1 MSACTNSI
9 PEDPNLFTVLCE
21 TDYDSHFTDV
31 RGGDSEKLS
40 DLPKVTQLEASELSF
55 KYEFVW
61 HQSHTG
67 FLPFCPSFLLKDFS
81 TAPTTFLP
89 LKRHLSFFNLLA
101 TRVHCKQLGNCL

>member
-40 DLPKVTQLEASELSF
+40 DLPKVTQLEWMNE
-55 KYEFVW
+55 W
-61 HQSHTG
+61 M
-67 FLPFCPSFLLKDFS
+67 
-81 TAPTTFLP
+81 
-89 LKRHLSFFNLLA
+89 R
-101 TRVHCKQLGNCL
+101 